1 MDPVEKM
8 DWLSGRIQALPEL
21 DKEKLG
27 AAEVRFE
34 LARAWGRMMH
44 LQGILLEW
52 SRMAEGE
59 FGGNRFN
66 AKKVE
71 Q

>member
-1 MDPVEKM
+1 MDAKNNM
-8 DWLSGRIQALPEL
+8 DWLTGKIQALPEL

-52 SRMAEGE
+52 SRMAEQE
-59 FGGNRFN
+59 FGGDRFN
-66 AKKVE
+66 KKGGE
-71 Q
+71 

>member
-1 MDPVEKM
+1 MDPEKKM
-8 DWLSGRIQALPEL
+8 DWLSGKIQALPEL

-52 SRMAEGE
+52 SRMAEAE
-59 FGGNRFN
+59 FGRNRFN
-66 AKKVE
+66 TKGVE
-71 Q
+71 